1 MDKKIRLLAMA
12 ALLLIAVYTMAG
24 CSSGSDSG
32 QSSAAEGVLPGNLA
46 PDFQLMDLN
55 GQNVVLSELRGSPVL
70 LNFWATWCGPC
81 KVEMPLIQEIHEDSD
96 WSEQGLVM
104 LAVDGGETASKV
116 QDFMNANGLS
126 FTALLDNNNSVFKN
140 YNIRAIPTTFFIDKK
155 GIIKVVKMGTFR
167 SREQIEDSLKQLVD

>member
-1 MDKKIRLLAMA
+1 MEKKIRFPAMA
-12 ALLLIAVYTMAG
+12 ALLLIAVCVVAG

-32 QSSAAEGVLPGNLA
+32 QSSTEEGVLPGNLA
-46 PDFQLMDLN
+46 PDFRLMGLN
-55 GQNVVLSELRGSPVL
+55 GQNIVLSELRGSPVL

-81 KVEMPLIQEIHEDSD
+81 RVEMPLIQEIYEDSG
-96 WSEQGLVM
+96 WSEQGLVI

-116 QDFMNANGLS
+116 QEFMNVNGLS

-140 YNIRAIPTTFFIDKK
+140 YNIRAIPTTFFIDKE

-167 SREQIEDSLKQLVD
+167 SREQIEDGLKQLID